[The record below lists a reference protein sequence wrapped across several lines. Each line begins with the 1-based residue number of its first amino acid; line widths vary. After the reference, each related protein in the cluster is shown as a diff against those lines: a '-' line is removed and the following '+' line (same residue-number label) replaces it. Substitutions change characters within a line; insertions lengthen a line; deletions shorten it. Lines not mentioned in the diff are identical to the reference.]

1 MRPDKLRCSSHCR
14 RFLEKTA
21 QYLEILRDAISHPKI
36 AAVMAVCL
44 QWSQQFSEDDPSSRF
59 PRLHHNRTAKFLSFA
74 AVVVITFFSTSSH
87 PVVPKCLESTAQT
100 GCQVHREWQMQMQV
114 SQGDSTSSSILGSF
128 SMGDTCSLCQLEV
141 KKKIL
146 ESCPN
151 VDLPKGNLSAVC

>member
-74 AVVVITFFSTSSH
+74 AVVVITFFYIFAPSCSKVSGVNSSDWL
-87 PVVPKCLESTAQT
+87 PGAQR
-100 GCQVHREWQMQMQV
+100 VA
-114 SQGDSTSSSILGSF
+114 
-128 SMGDTCSLCQLEV
+128 
-141 KKKIL
+141 
-146 ESCPN
+146 N
-151 VDLPKGNLSAVC
+151 VDASLSGRLNIIFNTRQF